1 MSFYLSNH
9 SLFVSFA
16 RISCFMPNKCWRSWR
31 LCSRLFRLSI
41 PLLLGMGDLIHS
53 PVFKC
58 YLNTDDSHIHS
69 FSPCLTCVPQNARTT
84 IHPTNKYLLITYYV
98 RGAVLGPGSLARVR
112 NYSDELNRMGRQ
124 IFLRQTV
131 NCIITN
137 YNECT
142 EGKECC
148 SKNIGA
154 YHIDWPKPH
163 LKSKMQCVLTNKHAR
178 VITTIVRT

>member
-1 MSFYLSNH
+1 MIAH
-9 SLFVSFA
+9 SPECLFTSLTIPFLYPLPESLA
-16 RISCFMPNKCWRSWR
+16 
-31 LCSRLFRLSI
+31 LCQIHVGDRGDSVPDFSASI

-58 YLNTDDSHIHS
+58 YLNTDDSHSHI
-69 FSPCLTCVPQNARTT
+69 FSPHLTCVAQNAKTT
-84 IHPTNKYLLITYYV
+84 IHPHNKYLLITYYV

-112 NYSDELNRMGRQ
+112 NYSDELNRMGRAD
-124 IFLRQTV
+124 FFKA

-137 YNECT
+137 YNKCT

-163 LKSKMQCVLTNKHAR
+163 LKSKMQCVLTNR
-178 VITTIVRT
+178 PM